1 LQASWEVSSP
11 VFFATPDGC
20 VAYGLTSRGGAIAGN
35 WRQVWL
41 QLIGAFFIIGLNIVM
56 TSLILGLLQFLVPL
70 RMSEAALLIGDDA
83 IRGEEAYAIFH
94 DGQRSLLY
102 RDTNRRLVDGDGE
115 LGRLATIEGQAPV
128 NSEEAQAGSS

>member
-1 LQASWEVSSP
+1 
-11 VFFATPDGC
+11 
-20 VAYGLTSRGGAIAGN
+20 
-35 WRQVWL
+35 
-41 QLIGAFFIIGLNIVM
+41 
-56 TSLILGLLQFLVPL
+56 
-70 RMSEAALLIGDDA
+70 MSEAALLIGDDA

-102 RDTNRRLVDGDGE
+102 RDTNRRPVDGDGE